1 MESPRDNDVK
11 AKRIRCNPPRRWA
24 AAEKK
29 SLIEFLLENR
39 QLEPSAQAY
48 YKQFCMAKNLTME
61 WKLVRSKVRNMRV
74 SYNKAKT
81 WEGSTGAGSMSG
93 ETIKS
98 TLLKMCIFFYEL
110 EDIFGSRVS
119 ECAAIEDTMT
129 AEYLDF
135 EGAVETQ
142 IAVPIE
148 EPESSQGPD
157 CVLHLNGNESSAEIS
172 CTPSTSRKGIYSR
185 TGVSEIMKLQA
196 EVISFKKEKL
206 EAELAARDRELVIRE
221 RELVLKEKNFDLKE
235 RNFKS
240 EEKLKVPELEM
251 KERLAME
258 ELKLK
263 YKQLF

>member
-11 AKRIRCNPPRRWA
+11 AKRIRCNPTRRWA
-24 AAEKK
+24 AAEEK

-48 YKQFCMAKNLTME
+48 YKQFCM
-61 WKLVRSKVRNMRV
+61 VRSKVRNMRV

-81 WEGSTGAGSMSG
+81 WEGSTGAGSMGG

-98 TLLKMCIFFYEL
+98 TLLKMCTFFYEL

-196 EVISFKKEKL
+196 EVISHWQQETG
-206 EAELAARDRELVIRE
+206 
-221 RELVLKEKNFDLKE
+221 
-235 RNFKS
+235 S
-240 EEKLKVPELEM
+240 
-251 KERLAME
+251 
-258 ELKLK
+258 
-263 YKQLF
+263 